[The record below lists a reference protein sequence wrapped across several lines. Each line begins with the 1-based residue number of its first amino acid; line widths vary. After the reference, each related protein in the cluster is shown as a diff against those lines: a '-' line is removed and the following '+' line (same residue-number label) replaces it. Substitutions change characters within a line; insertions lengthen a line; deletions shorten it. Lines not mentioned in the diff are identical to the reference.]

1 MRGVAYIID
10 NSIEIVLALFAG
22 IGLFF
27 TYRAWRQRQDDLHEK
42 YFERR
47 YNLFMEI
54 ENAIENGVNRPE
66 QMENWWHPLMNSL
79 WRAEFLFGQA
89 VRQRLQEVFDLL
101 NEYHDAR
108 EISDSDERVKKCK
121 QIRADLISRHA
132 LLREEMATHI
142 SVLK

>member
-1 MRGVAYIID
+1 
-10 NSIEIVLALFAG
+10 
-22 IGLFF
+22 
-27 TYRAWRQRQDDLHEK
+27 
-42 YFERR
+42 
-47 YNLFMEI
+47 MEI